1 MKKISFMILII
12 ALAATFTLG
21 CSDKET
27 SAESQGEYKLEE
39 IQDLEKIPKELNSQL
54 ELLSRQRGYLITEY
68 KENEFIFFISL
79 GEKRTGG
86 YDIIGKDVSLEDSGI
101 IVTFEEIEPDG
112 PVTQVITYPYKV
124 FLLTGKINDIG
135 KVKVE
140 NNHGEQL
147 QVIKLEA
154 NPLVT
159 GEYIGQADTHSV
171 EIIINGQAKTFEIN
185 QVKDLLDSLNL
196 NTGSLVKISF
206 EENEDG
212 QLILQSIKKADDGSQ
227 LPEFD
232 VGIFMGQIDSH
243 SIEIM
248 LNKEVK
254 AFQIIDVLDRFEEL
268 NLQEGDMIKFTYI
281 EDENS
286 MLVIKSIETEK

>member
-1 MKKISFMILII
+1 
-12 ALAATFTLG
+12 
-21 CSDKET
+21 
-27 SAESQGEYKLEE
+27 
-39 IQDLEKIPKELNSQL
+39 
-54 ELLSRQRGYLITEY
+54 
-68 KENEFIFFISL
+68 
-79 GEKRTGG
+79 
-86 YDIIGKDVSLEDSGI
+86 
-101 IVTFEEIEPDG
+101 
-112 PVTQVITYPYKV
+112 
-124 FLLTGKINDIG
+124 
-135 KVKVE
+135 
-140 NNHGEQL
+140 
-147 QVIKLEA
+147 
-154 NPLVT
+154 
-159 GEYIGQADTHSV
+159 
-171 EIIINGQAKTFEIN
+171 
-185 QVKDLLDSLNL
+185 
-196 NTGSLVKISF
+196 VKISF